1 MSVSFAIGA
10 ATDVGRLREVNQDSF
25 LATDGL
31 AVVADGMGGHRGGEV
46 ASAIAVTTLRQSFG
60 EATVDSLTAGVA
72 EANGD
77 IRARSVAE
85 PDLHG
90 MGTTLCALAI
100 IEEKGVEKLAIVN
113 VGDSRAYVLL
123 DNRLHQI
130 TEDHSLVEALVREGR
145 LTREEADTHPQ
156 RNIVTRALGAA
167 DSVEVDQFLIEPM
180 GQARF
185 LLCSDGLFNEIDDA
199 EIADLLGSIAD
210 PSRAA
215 QALVEAANNEGGRD
229 NITAVVVDVHSDAAG
244 EESSD
249 IEATAEVPVVASTEQ
264 IAAEP
269 RWASDIEAG
278 DDDRGDSAKGDA
290 GEGATGDGAASDDEA
305 EEAGG
310 ASSGSERRRWWRS
323 AT

>member
-60 EATVDSLTAGVA
+60 EATIDSLTAGVA

-100 IEEKGVEKLAIVN
+100 IEDKGVEKLAIVN

-123 DNRLHQI
+123 DSRLHQI

-180 GQARF
+180 AQARF
-185 LLCSDGLFNEIDDA
+185 LLCSDGLFNEVGDKD
-199 EIADLLGSIAD
+199 IADLLGSIAD

-215 QALVEAANNEGGRD
+215 QTLVEAANEEGGRD
-229 NITAVVVDVHSDAAG
+229 NITAVVIDVHSDVETG
-244 EESSD
+244 D
-249 IEATAEVPVVASTEQ
+249 EAEPTPEVPVVATTEQ
-264 IAAEP
+264 IAAKP
-269 RWASDIEAG
+269 RWAETTELDAGVDGGSSG
-278 DDDRGDSAKGDA
+278 DDV
-290 GEGATGDGAASDDEA
+290 DEA
-305 EEAGG
+305 SG
-310 ASSGSERRRWWRS
+310 ASSGAERRRWWRS